1 MTQTPT
7 LSNPAFLSGATFRP
21 EETLLILCA
30 RTHLDEASAAH
41 VNALLR
47 EDLDW
52 DYLLRMAFQHS
63 VVPLL
68 YKNLL
73 PAHKDLLPKSFAD
86 ELRAYFHGN
95 ALRNM
100 VLTRELLALVDGLEA
115 LDIPSLPFKGP
126 ALAVTAYGDL
136 SLRQFGDL
144 DLLVQKEHL
153 EKAEAFFYSRGYR
166 SREYLGN
173 KILGRAR
180 VFLRGY
186 HLKLEKGDGQVIL
199 EPHWRVEGRHLGF
212 RFDVERLWDRLRHVN
227 LGGREVNAISPED
240 LLPILCVHGSRH
252 LWRRLSWMADV
263 AELVR
268 RTELDWDRVLEDAE
282 KTRSRRMLFLGLL
295 LAQGVLGATLPPD
308 VTARAQADPVRDL
321 VPGILRG
328 LFAPP
333 EPTPEGEKY
342 AFYLRLHDRPRDK
355 GLLYLYYYTRW
366 LPVRL

>member
-7 LSNPAFLSGATFRP
+7 LSNPAFLSDATFRP

-30 RTHLDEASAAH
+30 RTRLDESSAAH

-63 VVPLL
+63 IVPLL
-68 YKNLL
+68 YKTLL
-73 PAHKDLLPKSFAD
+73 PDHETLLPKPFAD

-115 LDIPSLPFKGP
+115 LNIPSLPFKGP

-153 EKAEAFFYSRGYR
+153 EKAEVFFYGRGYR
-166 SREYLGN
+166 SREHHGN
-173 KILGRAR
+173 ALLKRAR

-199 EPHWRVEGRHLGF
+199 EPHWHVEGRHLGF
-212 RFDVERLWDRLRHVN
+212 RFDVETLWGRLQSVS
-227 LGGREVNAISPED
+227 LGGREVRAISARRPAPHP
-240 LLPILCVHGSRH
+240 LRSR
-252 LWRRLSWMADV
+252 LEAPVAALVLDGRRGRARAPNRNSTGTGFWRKPK
-263 AELVR
+263 R
-268 RTELDWDRVLEDAE
+268 REAAGCSFWASCSRKACSAR
-282 KTRSRRMLFLGLL
+282 RSRR
-295 LAQGVLGATLPPD
+295 T
-308 VTARAQADPVRDL
+308 
-321 VPGILRG
+321 
-328 LFAPP
+328 
-333 EPTPEGEKY
+333 
-342 AFYLRLHDRPRDK
+342 
-355 GLLYLYYYTRW
+355 
-366 LPVRL
+366 